1 VAFGVIVQLVLEK
14 TDSAELKEVLSF
26 SASVGLPIT
35 LREIGCGDL
44 SQEMLSMVAARAT
57 APGETIHNEP
67 FQVTESMVAEA
78 ILEADAAGNAFK
90 NKTA

>member
-1 VAFGVIVQLVLEK
+1 VQLVLEK
-14 TDSAELKEVLSF
+14 SNRTELDEVLSF

-35 LREIGCGDL
+35 LREIGCEDL
-44 SQEMLSMVAARAT
+44 TDEMLSMVAARTT

-67 FQVTESMVAEA
+67 FHVTESMVAEA